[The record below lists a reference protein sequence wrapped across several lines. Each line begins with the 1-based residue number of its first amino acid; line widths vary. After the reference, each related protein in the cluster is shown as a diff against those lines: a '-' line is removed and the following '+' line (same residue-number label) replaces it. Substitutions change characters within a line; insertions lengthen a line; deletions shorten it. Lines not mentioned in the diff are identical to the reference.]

1 MNEQKNRRKK
11 KMGKVQREKL
21 RAVKADEFNAA
32 FTMGY
37 EVGHDA
43 GYEQALK
50 DLAKENEK

>member
-1 MNEQKNRRKK
+1 MNEQKSRRKK
-11 KMGKVQREKL
+11 KMGKVQREKV
-21 RAVKADEFNAA
+21 RAERATAFNSA

-37 EVGHDA
+37 NA

>member
-11 KMGKVQREKL
+11 KIGKVQREKL
-21 RAVKADEFNAA
+21 RAVKADEFNTA
-32 FTMGY
+32 FSMGY
-37 EVGHDA
+37 NV

>member
-21 RAVKADEFNAA
+21 RAVKADEFNNA

-37 EVGHDA
+37 NA
-43 GYEQALK
+43 GYGQALK

>member
-21 RAVKADEFNAA
+21 RAERATAFNDA

-37 EVGHDA
+37 KN

-50 DLAKENEK
+50 DLEKENKK